1 MDSNAIH
8 GVLTL
13 LLTVLMVAPL
23 SAAAQ
28 GTVETQKGLP
38 PDPNATSPEYARPQ
52 PAPKRPALEPAP
64 GKPALDS
71 KPPAEAER
79 RQPGGLARTFLRLWP
94 VLLLGSGAGLLV
106 FAAGNARRRRNGPPL
121 RR

>member
-1 MDSNAIH
+1 MDSKAIH

-13 LLTVLMVAPL
+13 LLIVLMLAPL

-52 PAPKRPALEPAP
+52 PAPERPALEPAP
-64 GKPALDS
+64 GKPALAP

-79 RQPGGLARTFLRLWP
+79 GQRGGLARTFLRLWP
-94 VLLLGSGAGLLV
+94 VLLLGSSAVLLV
-106 FAAGNARRRRNGPPL
+106 FAAANARRRRNGPP
-121 RR
+121 